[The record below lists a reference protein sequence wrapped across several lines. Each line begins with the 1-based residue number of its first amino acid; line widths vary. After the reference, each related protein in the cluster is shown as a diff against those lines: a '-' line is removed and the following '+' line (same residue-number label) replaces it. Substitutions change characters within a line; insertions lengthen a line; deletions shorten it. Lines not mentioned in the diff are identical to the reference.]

1 MAKRKRP
8 TGTAPQPRPAAP
20 ETATDGPATKAE
32 RRDQARQERQA
43 LQRKLDRRRRVRGL
57 TTRVVIVPAVLGVA
71 GGVLLLTRSRSPS
84 TGPVRVSG
92 APSVN
97 PATLPGI
104 LTGAAP
110 WTANTEDLTARL
122 SAIGLPALP
131 AEGST
136 LHTHQHLDLYV
147 NGTKQVV
154 PGQIGIITSPQVVF
168 SPLHTHDTSGIIHVE
183 SPTVRSFTLGECF
196 DVWGVRLTPTCVG
209 GYCAQGDRTL
219 RVYVDGQLATGDPTT
234 LELFATRRS
243 SSRTGRRQ
251 SCPTPSRRATRS
263 HRGCDMRSLVMQ
275 GGKTTWMP
283 IG

>member
-8 TGTAPQPRPAAP
+8 TRTAPRPNPAAP
-20 ETATDGPATKAE
+20 GTSTNGPATKAE

-43 LQRKLDRRRRVRGL
+43 LQRRMERRRRVRGL
-57 TTRVVIVPAVLGVA
+57 ATRVVIVLAVLGVA

-97 PATLPGI
+97 PATLAGI
-104 LTGAAP
+104 LTGPAP
-110 WTANTEDLTARL
+110 WPANTEDLLARL
-122 SAIGLPALP
+122 SAMGLPALP

-136 LHTHQHLDLYV
+136 LHIHQHLDLYV

-154 PGQIGIITSPQVVF
+154 PAQIGIITSPQVVF

-183 SPTVRSFTLGECF
+183 SPTVRSFTLGEFF
-196 DVWGVRLTPTCVG
+196 DVWGVRFTPTCIG
-209 GYCAQGDRTL
+209 GYCTQGDKTL

-234 LELFATRRS
+234 LKLFTHEEIVVTYGTEAELPNPIPS
-243 SSRTGRRQ
+243 SYTFPPG
-251 SCPTPSRRATRS
+251 
-263 HRGCDMRSLVMQ
+263 L
-275 GGKTTWMP
+275 
-283 IG
+283 